1 MITRKAGI
9 EDVVLLEKLF
19 DDYRVFYE
27 KETDVLRA
35 NEFLTDRIK
44 KNDSEIFLA
53 ETNDKILA
61 GFIQLY
67 PIFSSTQMKKLWLL
81 NDLYVNPN
89 YRGRSISILLI
100 DKAKELAMNTNSAGL
115 ILETTKS
122 NIIGNKLYARTD
134 FVLDEEHNYYSWGK

>member
-9 EDVVLLEKLF
+9 EDVVLLAKLF

-115 ILETTKS
+115 ILETAKS
-122 NIIGNKLYARTD
+122 NIIGNKLYAKTD